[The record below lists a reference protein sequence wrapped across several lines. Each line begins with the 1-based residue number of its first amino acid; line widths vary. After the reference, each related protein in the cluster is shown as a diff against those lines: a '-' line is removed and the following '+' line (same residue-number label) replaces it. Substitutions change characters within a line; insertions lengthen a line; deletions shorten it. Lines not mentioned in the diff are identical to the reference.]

1 MVINIYYNLLR
12 VGILHISTFFIIFA
26 ITKNQTNKHIGEQK
40 MKRIGEKMLSNFLS
54 QKDNKPYDYI
64 KLLSRFSL
72 SNEQMDMLLSF
83 IENNNIF
90 ESNPTYFNGFV
101 ELLLVD
107 QKETTSETIKN
118 HLSFFEKYDNFFFI
132 LSYSNIKLSESFMLE
147 FSDKLNWNYLSF
159 YQNLSESFVEKH
171 IDKVNF
177 ENYIIKHIVSENFI
191 EKHINMLTD
200 ACWNIIS
207 KFYPLSQSFKE
218 KYADKLNR

>member
-1 MVINIYYNLLR
+1 
-12 VGILHISTFFIIFA
+12 
-26 ITKNQTNKHIGEQK
+26 

-54 QKDNKPYDYI
+54 KKDNKPYDYI
-64 KLLSRFSL
+64 KLLSTFSL

-83 IENNNIF
+83 IEDNNIF
-90 ESNPTYFNGFV
+90 ESNPTYYNGFV

-107 QKETTSETIKN
+107 QKETTSETIKK
-118 HLSFFEKYDNFFFI
+118 HLSFFEKYDNFFFV
-132 LSYSNIKLSESFMLE
+132 LSYSNIKLSESFLLE

-159 YQNLSESFVEKH
+159 YQKFPEQFIEENLDKINFENVLVKNILSES
-171 IDKVNF
+171 
-177 ENYIIKHIVSENFI
+177 FI